1 MTAQTLAAPDAPFRL
16 TAPIEHITKLDDGTL
31 LVHCT
36 VTSEAPD
43 SQGEIIDYDAFKA
56 AAPGLMKWAVLG
68 EMHDPSRQDAGTILQ
83 LYFDDASRK
92 VEADVHVVDPVAVKK
107 VANRVYKMVSIGGV
121 KLATQI
127 VQVGGRTFRKITRLI
142 ADELSLVPRGA
153 NPDALIAKQFV
164 LAKRAQ
170 ETEMTDAMDAGL
182 TSPLGEPVATAAEA
196 RTPEQVA
203 IDETREALAKAEE
216 STADI
221 NDLPDSD
228 FAYIE
233 PGGKKDDQGKT
244 VPRSLRHFPIQDAAH
259 VRNALARLSTSPFE
273 AQARPKVEAAAKR
286 LGIGQPAESKKVRKE
301 ARKMAKAAKVA
312 KAAAAPLPPEP
323 PAEGEA
329 TAAADAPK
337 PPFPGAKPPF
347 KSKKAARKAR
357 KMAKAAAH
365 KTRATKIAAFAK
377 GKNKTMGALAE
388 ALEAITCA
396 MSEEADEGDT
406 DAVKALQGIADAIQ
420 QQLTTEAAEPD
431 TDDDFDPDMAMAY
444 AKGQRKL
451 AKRAPR
457 LAKRLGR
464 LRKANGKLRKRAG
477 TLRKQRREL
486 RKAAFFTEVLTK
498 SGARH
503 NATDR
508 AAIQTIYT
516 KTLELGAPFDQSDA
530 VPQAEAVTDTGSSE
544 SAPLA
549 KADPTTIMREAL
561 AGILPTDKLNA
572 IEARL
577 AAQAE
582 TAKAQGELL
591 AKIARS
597 PSGGGPA
604 TPYAPIFRGA
614 AYDGEVTDKASALA
628 KAATLIDD
636 PRLKEQ
642 VGEAAAFESIRRAR
656 GG

>member
-1 MTAQTLAAPDAPFRL
+1 MTAQTLAASDAPFRL

-31 LVHCT
+31 LAHVT

-43 SQGEIIDYDAFKA
+43 SQGEIVDYDAFKA

-68 EMHDPSRQDAGTILQ
+68 EMHDPDRQDAGTILQ
-83 LYFDDASRK
+83 LYFDDATRT

-107 VANRVYKMVSIGGV
+107 VVNRVYKMVSIGGV
-121 KLATQI
+121 KLATQL

-153 NPDALIAKQFV
+153 NPDAMIAKQFV

-170 ETEMTDAMDAGL
+170 ETDMTDAMDAGAA
-182 TSPLGEPVATAAEA
+182 SPLGEPVAAVAES

-203 IDETREALAKAEE
+203 IDTTRDALAKAEV

-233 PGGKKDDQGKT
+233 PGGKKDEQGKT

-259 VRNALARLSTSPFE
+259 VRNALARLPTSPFE
-273 AQARPKVEAAAKR
+273 SKARPAVEAAAR
-286 LGIGQPAESKKVRKE
+286 RMGIGEPAESKK
-301 ARKMAKAAKVA
+301 ARKAAQKMAKRAAKAAKIT
-312 KAAAAPLPPEP
+312 KAAAPPEP
-323 PAEGEA
+323 PAEGD
-329 TAAADAPK
+329 AADAPK

-347 KSKKAARKAR
+347 KGKKATRKAR
-357 KMAKAAAH
+357 KMAKQAAA
-365 KTRATKIAAFAK
+365 KERRAKIAAFAK

-388 ALEAITCA
+388 ALESVTCA
-396 MSEEADEGDT
+396 MSEEADEGDS
-406 DAVKALQGIADAIQ
+406 DAVKALQAIADSIQ

-431 TDDDFDPDMAMAY
+431 TDDMFDPDMAMAY

-457 LAKRLGR
+457 LAKRAGR
-464 LRKANGKLRKRAG
+464 LRKRLGKLRKRTG
-477 TLRKQRREL
+477 RLRKQRREL
-486 RKAAFFTEVLTK
+486 RKAALFTEVLTK
-498 SGARH
+498 SGSRH
-503 NATDR
+503 NAADR

-516 KTLELGAPFDQSDA
+516 KTLDLGAPFDKPDA
-530 VPQAEAVTDTGSSE
+530 VPQAEAVTDTGSTE
-544 SAPLA
+544 ATIA
-549 KADPTTIMREAL
+549 KAAPDPAQIMREAL
-561 AGILPTDKLNA
+561 EGVLPAGKIDA
-572 IEARL
+572 IEAAL
-577 AAQAE
+577 A
-582 TAKAQGELL
+582 KQGEQL
-591 AKIARS
+591 AKIAKS

-604 TPYAPIFRGA
+604 TSYAPIFRGSA
-614 AYDGEVTDKASALA
+614 DAPVTDRASALA
-628 KAATLIDD
+628 KAADLVDD

-642 VGEAAAFESIRRAR
+642 LGREAGLASISALR
-656 GG
+656 GGATS